1 MITKFTAHLP
11 CGLDME
17 INQGYDDADFIDV
30 IFTNPYSPK
39 LPELIDASFHRES
52 DNCMKIIIYRGT
64 LPILKQALDALSALS
79 SESLNV
85 VRLEPVKIGQFPV
98 SKLQR

>member
-17 INQGYDDADFIDV
+17 INQGYDDAALIDV

-39 LPELIDASFHRES
+39 LPGLIDASFHRRSE
-52 DNCMKIIIYRGT
+52 NCMKITVYRKT
-64 LPILKQALDALSALS
+64 LPILKQALDAILTPETSLPKVS
-79 SESLNV
+79 SSKKRTFVEW
-85 VRLEPVKIGQFPV
+85 VRSSFL
-98 SKLQR
+98 